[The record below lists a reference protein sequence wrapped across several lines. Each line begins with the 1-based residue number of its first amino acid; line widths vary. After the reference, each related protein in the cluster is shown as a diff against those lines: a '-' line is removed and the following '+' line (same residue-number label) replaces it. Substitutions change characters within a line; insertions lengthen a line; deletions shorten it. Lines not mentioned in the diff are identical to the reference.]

1 MMPGLLRT
9 WMLLLR
15 DHLSLIRGAK

>member
-1 MMPGLLRT
+1 MIVSRT

-15 DHLSLIRGAK
+15 K